1 MFDRL
6 KNRLHRKDYDDA
18 EDIRSSVLGDFRM
31 PQEPEPDFP
40 RPNRKVEVPAWDDP
54 TSPQQFDSPP
64 GFGSIDMRQP
74 AQMQS
79 ERGSRDY
86 DIMDRLSLIESQLSA
101 IRSQTETI
109 NERLKNME
117 RSMGRRY

>member
-6 KNRLHRKDYDDA
+6 KNRLHKKGYDDA

-40 RPNRKVEVPAWDDP
+40 RASRNVPTWDDP

>member
-54 TSPQQFDSPP
+54 TSPQQFDNPA

-74 AQMQS
+74 AQ
-79 ERGSRDY
+79 
-86 DIMDRLSLIESQLSA
+86 IMDRLSLIESQLSA